1 MVNDMGNG
9 VVTTANEEIELI
21 KHGVCLGRAPGFR
34 RKDVDMAVQKALVST
49 S

>member
-1 MVNDMGNG
+1 MKLKLTVM
-9 VVTTANEEIELI
+9 TELI

-34 RKDVDMAVQKALVST
+34 RKDVDMAVQKALVSI